1 MEKTLVVILS
11 ETREY
16 ELTFANFKQNVID
29 ELNADLCLCIGVKS
43 NYNYENPFYKAAKYR
58 FLYNE
63 EDDRDFSKSLELSY
77 KETADGPIPERG
89 ISEAES
95 VGIGRFSGEAT
106 QELRSEKQQTGQGSG
121 FADQKHYTEFLQL
134 KPHVGYFDR
143 QDSPEFINFCTS
155 TYIHIFFLWFL
166 QKNAKETD
174 LLSKYDRIIIA
185 RSDYIYNLPFPK
197 MKILDASYIWVPDW
211 EDYGG
216 LCDRTVVLSAT
227 HFESY
232 VSILEHF
239 HKRANAYYTIIEG
252 QFNWNMERILRMHL
266 EETQVYHLVRRYP
279 YISYAVR
286 SANGSSRWS
295 TGEYHNGLGYCI
307 KYNAE
312 YERALYYKNEY
323 ENSNEYGTIDTFYQ
337 KYINP

>member
-43 NYNYENPFYKAAKYR
+43 NYNYENHFYKLAKYR

-77 KETADGPIPERG
+77 KET
-89 ISEAES
+89 SEQQ
-95 VGIGRFSGEAT
+95 IG
-106 QELRSEKQQTGQGSG
+106 QG

-266 EETQVYHLVRRYP
+266 EETRVYHLVRRYP

-323 ENSNEYGTIDTFYQ
+323 ENSNESGTIDTFYQ